1 MTYIICINNIY
12 VEKFLTINKQYELI
26 DLNKN
31 LEEYTIICEQ
41 NFEASFHINRFTTI
55 LNNRSSKLKK
65 ILND

>member
-1 MTYIICINNIY
+1 MNYIICINNIH

-26 DLNKN
+26 ELDKN
-31 LEEYTIICEQ
+31 LEQYTVICDQ
-41 NFEASFHINRFTTI
+41 KFEASFKCNRFTTI